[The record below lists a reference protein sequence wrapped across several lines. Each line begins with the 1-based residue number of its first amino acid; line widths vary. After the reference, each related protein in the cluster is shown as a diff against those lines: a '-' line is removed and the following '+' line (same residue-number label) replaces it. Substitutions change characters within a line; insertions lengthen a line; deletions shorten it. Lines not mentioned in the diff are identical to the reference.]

1 MADCCPVCSLW
12 IAFITITCCAVTKH
26 NPHRS
31 FVPPNYG
38 YCREILFRIVRL
50 VSGGG
55 AADKQNSSNFKSV
68 AVYRYEIAIQRIQ
81 ERRRSATFARRFL
94 SPCPDIGNKSKA
106 EISKKNHLQSS
117 GGCGRSRRARIKY
130 TH

>member
-1 MADCCPVCSLW
+1 MFVVDSIYYNYLLRGNQTQPPPIVCATQLW
-12 IAFITITCCAVTKH
+12 VLPGDFI
-26 NPHRS
+26 
-31 FVPPNYG
+31 
-38 YCREILFRIVRL
+38 RIVRL